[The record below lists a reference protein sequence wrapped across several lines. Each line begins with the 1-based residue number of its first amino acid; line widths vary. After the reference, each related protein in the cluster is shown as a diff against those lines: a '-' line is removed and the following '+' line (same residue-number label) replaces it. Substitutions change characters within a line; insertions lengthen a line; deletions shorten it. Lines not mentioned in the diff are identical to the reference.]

1 MVVVGWL
8 VGLLIADGEGVQVHC
23 DVIPLC
29 HNCQLFL
36 SRQLKSRKETVK
48 LNEH

>member
-1 MVVVGWL
+1 MLKEISHSKDFLMVVVGWL

-36 SRQLKSRKETVK
+36 SRQ
-48 LNEH
+48 

>member
-1 MVVVGWL
+1 MLKKIRHSKNFLMVVVGWL

-36 SRQLKSRKETVK
+36 SRQ
-48 LNEH
+48 